1 MFGGVNVHKW
11 STRHNEG
18 GSRWD
23 RSSSQFNHK
32 DGSDLGCDII
42 KFCAR
47 PRKHT
52 CPVTRTVL
60 PAYEVLDLLRPH
72 SIVTRIYADTDN
84 FNKT

>member
-1 MFGGVNVHKW
+1 MSISGQLDTTRVAADGTGRQVS
-11 STRHNEG
+11 STTKTEAI
-18 GSRWD
+18 WVVT
-23 RSSSQFNHK
+23 SSS
-32 DGSDLGCDII
+32 
-42 KFCAR
+42 FCAR